1 MAVTVTYEY
10 PVAGVVAPTA
20 LQARVAACNA
30 TVVATAD
37 ADTTATI
44 QHNMGLSV
52 AQLAQGFPN
61 VEMTILLQVVA
72 KKADWTISSRT
83 ADTVVL
89 TKTAAVGSG
98 SASAQLRVSVAR
110 PHSITK

>member
-20 LQARVAACNA
+20 LQARVNVCNA

-44 QHNMGLSV
+44 QHNMGLTA
-52 AQLAQGFPN
+52 AQLAAGFPV
-61 VEMTILLQVVA
+61 VELTILLQVVA
-72 KKADWTISSRT
+72 KKADWTVSART

-98 SASAQLRVSVAR
+98 SASAQLRVSISR
-110 PHSITK
+110 SHSIVK